1 MVEKSSY
8 NKKNWLLIHAA
19 LIQSLKQNGM
29 TNKQII
35 DHLKTKQK
43 MPFALDESLFS
54 RHCRTI
60 LEQLDLEKTNAVLIS
75 KVQSLEKYN
84 YYLEGSNKSLLL
96 QNRELSKP
104 KPIAPQP
111 EPLPVKPA
119 NDEYISDLKRRLSQK
134 QQGLDQLHGI
144 LEQQKTTIQELQ
156 AKLAKIPE
164 KSSNEPLNQKN
175 IALKRD
181 VKRLESILSDNDYA
195 TSLLEEKLNTAQ
207 MRAKQSMYL
216 AYSFLAIS
224 ILFLLVIVF

>member
-84 YYLEGSNKSLLL
+84 YYLEGSNKSLVL
-96 QNRELSKP
+96 QNHELSKP
-104 KPIAPQP
+104 KPVEQQP
-111 EPLPVKPA
+111 VISVNNEH
-119 NDEYISDLKRRLSQK
+119 ISDLKDRLAQK

-156 AKLAKIPE
+156 AKLANIPE

-181 VKRLESILSDNDYA
+181 IRRLESILSDNDYA
-195 TSLLEEKLNTAQ
+195 TSLLEEKLNAAQ